1 MKEHIARRLEQLRA
15 EYRKG
20 QERLVEL
27 EQETSSVNSS
37 MLRISGAIQ
46 ILEELLERDP
56 SNTPSR
62 EIQEPSIDRPPTDP
76 SKPGSS

>member
-1 MKEHIARRLEQLRA
+1 MKDHIVRRLEQLRV

-20 QERLVEL
+20 QERMVEL

-37 MLRISGAIQ
+37 MLRIIGAIQ
-46 ILEELLERDP
+46 VLEELLEQHP
-56 SNTPSR
+56 SNTPSS
-62 EIQEPSIDRPPTDP
+62 EIQEPSINGPPAGR